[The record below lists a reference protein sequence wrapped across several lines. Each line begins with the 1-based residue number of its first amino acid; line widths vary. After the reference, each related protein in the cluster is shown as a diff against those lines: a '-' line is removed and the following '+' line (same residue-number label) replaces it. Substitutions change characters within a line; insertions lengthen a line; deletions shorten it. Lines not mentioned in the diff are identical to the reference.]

1 VPLAA
6 GLFWKRASNLG
17 AALAIT
23 FGLGVWLL
31 LEFTNAELP
40 VEPHL
45 LGLIAS
51 AFGMLIGAYLVPNKY
66 DYDHVKMGQ

>member
-1 VPLAA
+1 
-6 GLFWKRASNLG
+6 LG

-31 LEFTNAELP
+31 LEFTNAELL

-51 AFGMLIGAYLVPNKY
+51 VFGMLLGAYLVPNKH
-66 DYDHVKMGQ
+66 DFDQVKMGQ

>member
-1 VPLAA
+1 LAA
-6 GLFWKRASNLG
+6 GLFWKKASNLG

-31 LEFTNAELP
+31 LEFTNAELL

-51 AFGMLIGAYLVPNKY
+51 IFGMVVGAYLVPNKHNF
-66 DYDHVKMGQ
+66 DHIKMGH